1 MLATPGQVEV
11 PHVLPVRTRVT
22 VTHPAGHAAVAV
34 TGDFD
39 LAVTASLHE
48 QLEAELRRTPAALV
62 LDLTG
67 VTFCSAG
74 ALAVLLDVVT
84 TAHARGIPCA
94 IVATGRAVLR
104 PVRVLQLDRVLPLHR
119 DRAEAEDWL
128 SLLRRLR

>member
-1 MLATPGQVEV
+1 M
-11 PHVLPVRTRVT
+11 RTRVT
-22 VTHPAGHAAVAV
+22 VTAGPGHTAVTV
-34 TGDFD
+34 TGDLD

-48 QLEAELRRTPAALV
+48 QLEAELRGTPAALV

-94 IVATGRAVLR
+94 IVATDRAVLR

-128 SLLRRLR
+128 SLVRRLR

>member
-1 MLATPGQVEV
+1 MLATPSQVEV
-11 PHVLPVRTRVT
+11 SDVLPVRTRVT
-22 VTHPAGHAAVAV
+22 VIPTAGHTVVAV
-34 TGDFD
+34 TGDLD
-39 LAVTASLHE
+39 LTVTASLHE
-48 QLEAELRRTPAALV
+48 QLEAELRRTPEALV
-62 LDLTG
+62 LDLAG

-94 IVATGRAVLR
+94 IIATGRAVLR
-104 PVRVLQLDRVLPLHR
+104 PVRVLQLDRVLPLHA